1 MPEVYLDYNATA
13 PVHPEVLEAMQPYL
27 TEKFGNPSS
36 LHSFGREAKVAVEE
50 AREKVAK
57 LINAHPSEIYFT
69 SCGSESDNWAIKGI
83 LSANKNNGFDKL
95 TIKGNHIITSKIEHQ
110 AVLETCKFLEEN
122 GYSVTYLDVDK
133 YGTVDPD
140 DLRKAIR
147 KDTVIV
153 SIMHANNEVGTI
165 QPIEELAKIAKEHGM
180 VFHTDAVQSVG
191 KIPVDVQKL
200 GMDLLSI
207 SGHKLY
213 ATKGVG
219 VLFIKRGTKIT
230 PLMQGGK
237 QERDRRAGTENV
249 ASIVGLGK
257 ACEIAMQDLDEYQNK
272 MKKLSETFLKK
283 ILDNIPEVYLNG
295 HPTSRV
301 PNTVNLS
308 FNGCDGES
316 IILGLDL
323 QGVAVS
329 SGSAC
334 SIGSLEPSHVLMA
347 MGVAKHL
354 TLGSVRFSFGRFNSM
369 EDVEYV
375 TEILPGIVEK
385 IRSLQPAYVAK
396 NS

>member
-1 MPEVYLDYNATA
+1 MPEIYLDYNATA
-13 PVHPEVLEAMQPYL
+13 PIHPEVLEAMQPYL

-83 LSANKNNGFDKL
+83 LWANKN
-95 TIKGNHIITSKIEHQ
+95 KGNHIIISKIEHQ

-133 YGTVDPD
+133 FGMVDPD
-140 DLRKAIR
+140 NLRKSVR

-165 QPIEELAKIAKEHGM
+165 QPIEELLKIAKERNV
-180 VFHTDAVQSVG
+180 VFHTDAVQSIG
-191 KIPVDVQKL
+191 KISVDVQKL
-200 GMDLLSI
+200 GVDLLSI

-213 ATKGVG
+213 APKGIG

-230 PLMQGGK
+230 SLLQGGN
-237 QERDRRAGTENV
+237 QERSRRAGTENV

-257 ACEIAMQDLDEYQNK
+257 ACEIAAQDLDEYQDK
-272 MKKLSETFLKK
+272 MKRLSESFLKK
-283 ILDNIPEVYLNG
+283 ILDTIPEVYLSG
-295 HPTSRV
+295 HPTLRV

-347 MGVAKHL
+347 MGVPKHL

-385 IRSLQPAYVAK
+385 IRNLHPAFAATK
-396 NS
+396 NN

>member
-36 LHSFGREAKVAVEE
+36 LHSFGREAKVAVED

-83 LSANKNNGFDKL
+83 LWANKN
-95 TIKGNHIITSKIEHQ
+95 KGNHIITSKIEHQ

-133 YGTVDPD
+133 YGMVDPD
-140 DLRKAIR
+140 NLRKAIR
-147 KDTVIV
+147 KDTVII

-165 QPIEELAKIAKEHGM
+165 QLIEELAKIAKENN
-180 VFHTDAVQSVG
+180 VLFHTDAVQSVG
-191 KIPVDVQKL
+191 KISVDVQKL
-200 GMDLLSI
+200 GVDLLSI

-213 ATKGVG
+213 APKGIG

-230 PLMQGGK
+230 SLMQGGK

-257 ACEIAMQDLDEYQNK
+257 ACEIAMRDLDEYQNK

-283 ILDNIPEVYLNG
+283 ILDAIPEVYLNG
-295 HPTSRV
+295 HPTLRV

-347 MGVAKHL
+347 MGVPKHL

-375 TEILPGIVEK
+375 CEILPGIVEK
-385 IRSLQPAYVAK
+385 IRNLHPSYASTK
-396 NS
+396 NN

>member
-1 MPEVYLDYNATA
+1 MREIYLDYNATA
-13 PVHPEVLEAMQPYL
+13 PIHPEVLEAMQPYL
-27 TEKFGNPSS
+27 TKKFGNPSS
-36 LHSFGREAKVAVEE
+36 LHSFGREAKVAIEE

-57 LINAHPSEIYFT
+57 LINAHSSEIYFT

-83 LSANKNNGFDKL
+83 LGANKN
-95 TIKGNHIITSKIEHQ
+95 KGNHIITSKIEHQ

-133 YGTVDPD
+133 FGMVNPD

-153 SIMHANNEVGTI
+153 SIMQANNEIGTI
-165 QPIEELAKIAKEHGM
+165 QPIEELAKIAREHK
-180 VFHTDAVQSVG
+180 VIFHTDAVQSVG

-200 GMDLLSI
+200 GVDLLSV

-213 ATKGVG
+213 APKGVG
-219 VLFIKRGTKIT
+219 VLFIKRGTKISS
-230 PLMQGGK
+230 LLQGGK
-237 QERDRRAGTENV
+237 QERNRRAGTENV
-249 ASIVGLGK
+249 ASVVGLGK
-257 ACEIAMQDLDEYQNK
+257 ACEIALRDLDEYQEK
-272 MKKLSETFLKK
+272 MKKLSEAFLKK
-283 ILDNIPEVYLNG
+283 ILETIPEVYLNG
-295 HPTSRV
+295 HPTLRV

-347 MGVAKHL
+347 MGVPKHL

-375 TEILPGIVEK
+375 CGILPGIVEK
-385 IRSLQPAYVAK
+385 IRNLHPSYASTK
-396 NS
+396 NN

>member
-1 MPEVYLDYNATA
+1 MAKGKIMPEIYLDYNATA
-13 PVHPEVLEAMQPYL
+13 PIHPEVLEAMQPYL

-83 LSANKNNGFDKL
+83 LWANKN
-95 TIKGNHIITSKIEHQ
+95 KGNHIIISKIEHQ

-133 YGTVDPD
+133 FGMVDPD
-140 DLRKAIR
+140 NLRKSVR

-165 QPIEELAKIAKEHGM
+165 QPIEELLKIAKERNV
-180 VFHTDAVQSVG
+180 VFHTDAVQSIG
-191 KIPVDVQKL
+191 KISVDVQKL
-200 GMDLLSI
+200 GVDLLSI

-213 ATKGVG
+213 APKGIG

-230 PLMQGGK
+230 SLLQGGN
-237 QERDRRAGTENV
+237 QERSRRAGTENV

-257 ACEIAMQDLDEYQNK
+257 ACEIAAQDLDEYQDK
-272 MKKLSETFLKK
+272 MKRLSESFLKK
-283 ILDNIPEVYLNG
+283 ILDTIPEVYLSG
-295 HPTSRV
+295 HPTLRV

-347 MGVAKHL
+347 MGVPKHL

-385 IRSLQPAYVAK
+385 IRNLHPAFAATK
-396 NS
+396 NN

>member
-13 PVHPEVLEAMQPYL
+13 PVHPEVLEAMQPFL

-36 LHSFGREAKVAVEE
+36 LHSFGRETKVAIEE

-57 LINAHPSEIYFT
+57 LVNAHPSEIYFT

-83 LSANKNNGFDKL
+83 LQANN
-95 TIKGNHIITSKIEHQ
+95 KGGQIITSRIEHQ
-110 AVLETCKFLEEN
+110 AVLETSKFLEEN
-122 GYSVTYLDVDK
+122 GYAVTYLDVDK
-133 YGTVDPD
+133 YGMVSPD

-153 SIMHANNEVGTI
+153 SIMQANNEIGTM
-165 QPIEELAKIAKEHGM
+165 QPIEELAKIAKEHN
-180 VFHTDAVQSVG
+180 VIFHTDAVQSVG

-200 GMDLLSI
+200 GVDLLSI

-213 ATKGVG
+213 APKGIG

-230 PLMQGGK
+230 SLMQGGK

-257 ACEIAMQDLDEYQNK
+257 ACEIAMRDLDEYQNK
-272 MKKLSETFLKK
+272 MKKLSETFLKN
-283 ILDNIPEVYLNG
+283 ILNTIPEVYLNG
-295 HPTSRV
+295 HPTLRV

-334 SIGSLEPSHVLMA
+334 SIGSLEPSHVLIA

-375 TEILPGIVEK
+375 CQILPGIVDK
-385 IRSLQPAYVAK
+385 IRNLHPAYAAK
-396 NS
+396 K

>member
-1 MPEVYLDYNATA
+1 MPEIYLDYNATA
-13 PVHPEVLEAMQPYL
+13 PIHPEVLEAMQPYL

-36 LHSFGREAKVAVEE
+36 LHSFGREAKVAVED

-83 LSANKNNGFDKL
+83 LWANKN
-95 TIKGNHIITSKIEHQ
+95 KGNHIIISKIEHQ

-122 GYSVTYLDVDK
+122 GYSATYLDVDK
-133 YGTVDPD
+133 FGMVNPD

-147 KDTVIV
+147 KDTVII
-153 SIMHANNEVGTI
+153 SIMHANNEVGAI
-165 QPIEELAKIAKEHGM
+165 QPIEELVKIAKEHS
-180 VFHTDAVQSVG
+180 VLFHTDAVQSVG
-191 KIPVDVQKL
+191 KIPVDMQKL
-200 GMDLLSI
+200 GVDLLSI

-213 ATKGVG
+213 APKGIG
-219 VLFIKRGTKIT
+219 VLFIKRGTKISS
-230 PLMQGGK
+230 LMQGGT

-249 ASIVGLGK
+249 ASIMGLGK
-257 ACEIAMQDLDEYQNK
+257 ACEIAMRDLEEYREK

-283 ILDNIPEVYLNG
+283 ILENIPEVYLNG
-295 HPTSRV
+295 HPTLRV

-369 EDVEYV
+369 EDVEHV

-385 IRSLQPAYVAK
+385 IRSLQPSYASTK
-396 NS
+396 SR

>member
-1 MPEVYLDYNATA
+1 MPDIYLDYNATA
-13 PVHPEVLEAMQPYL
+13 PIHPEVLEAMRPYL

-36 LHSFGREAKVAVEE
+36 LHSFGREAKVAVED

-83 LSANKNNGFDKL
+83 LWANKN
-95 TIKGNHIITSKIEHQ
+95 KGNHIIISKIEHQ

-133 YGTVDPD
+133 FGMVNSD

-147 KDTVIV
+147 KDTVII

-165 QPIEELAKIAKEHGM
+165 QPIEELAKVAKEHN
-180 VFHTDAVQSVG
+180 VIFHTDAVQSVG

-200 GMDLLSI
+200 GVDLLSI

-213 ATKGVG
+213 APKGMG
-219 VLFIKRGTKIT
+219 VLFIKRGTKISS
-230 PLMQGGK
+230 LMQGGK

-257 ACEIAMQDLDEYQNK
+257 ACEIALKDLDEYQEK

-283 ILDNIPEVYLNG
+283 ILQTIPEVYLNG
-295 HPTSRV
+295 HPTLRV

-323 QGVAVS
+323 QAVAVS

-347 MGVAKHL
+347 MGVPKHL

-385 IRSLQPAYVAK
+385 IRNLQPSYAGTK
-396 NS
+396 SR

>member
-1 MPEVYLDYNATA
+1 MPEIYLDYNATA
-13 PVHPEVLEAMQPYL
+13 PIHPEVLEAMQPYL
-27 TEKFGNPSS
+27 TDKFGNPSS
-36 LHSFGREAKVAVEE
+36 LHSFGREAKVAVED
-50 AREKVAK
+50 AREKMAK

-83 LSANKNNGFDKL
+83 LGANRN
-95 TIKGNHIITSKIEHQ
+95 KGNHIITSKIEHQ

-133 YGTVDPD
+133 FGMVDLD
-140 DLRKAIR
+140 NLRKAIH
-147 KDTVIV
+147 KETVII

-165 QPIEELAKIAKEHGM
+165 QPIEELAKVAKEHGV

-200 GMDLLSI
+200 GADLLSI

-213 ATKGVG
+213 APKGVG
-219 VLFIKRGTKIT
+219 VLFIKRGTKISS
-230 PLMQGGK
+230 LMQGGT

-257 ACEIAMQDLDEYQNK
+257 ACEIAAQDLDEYQEK
-272 MKKLSETFLKK
+272 MRKLSETFLKK
-283 ILDNIPEVYLNG
+283 TLKTIPEVYLNG

-323 QGVAVS
+323 QEVAVS

-347 MGVAKHL
+347 MGVQKHL

-375 TEILPGIVEK
+375 CEILPGIVEK
-385 IRSLQPAYVAK
+385 IRNLHPAFAAK

>member
-1 MPEVYLDYNATA
+1 MPDIYLDYNATA
-13 PVHPEVLEAMQPYL
+13 PIHPEVLEAMQPYL

-83 LSANKNNGFDKL
+83 LWANKN
-95 TIKGNHIITSKIEHQ
+95 KGNHIIISKIEHQ

-133 YGTVDPD
+133 FGMVDPD
-140 DLRKAIR
+140 NLRKSVR

-165 QPIEELAKIAKEHGM
+165 QPIEELLKIAKERNV
-180 VFHTDAVQSVG
+180 VFHTDAVQSIG
-191 KIPVDVQKL
+191 KISVDVQKL
-200 GMDLLSI
+200 GVDLLSI

-213 ATKGVG
+213 APEGIG

-230 PLMQGGK
+230 SLLQGGN
-237 QERDRRAGTENV
+237 QERSRRAGTENV

-257 ACEIAMQDLDEYQNK
+257 ACEIAAQDLDEYQDK
-272 MKKLSETFLKK
+272 MKRLSESFLKK
-283 ILDNIPEVYLNG
+283 ILDTIPEVYLSG
-295 HPTSRV
+295 HPTLRV

-347 MGVAKHL
+347 MGVPKHL

-385 IRSLQPAYVAK
+385 IRNLHPAFAATK
-396 NS
+396 NN

>member
-27 TEKFGNPSS
+27 AEKFGNPSS
-36 LHSFGREAKVAVEE
+36 LHSFGREAKVAIEE

-57 LINAHPSEIYFT
+57 LINAHSSEIYFT
-69 SCGSESDNWAIKGI
+69 SCGSESDNWAIKGV
-83 LSANKNNGFDKL
+83 LSANK
-95 TIKGNHIITSKIEHQ
+95 IKGNHIITSKIEHQ

-122 GYSVTYLDVDK
+122 GYGVTYVAVDK
-133 YGTVDPD
+133 FGMVSPD

-147 KDTVIV
+147 KDTVVV
-153 SIMHANNEVGTI
+153 SIIQANNEIGTI
-165 QPIEELAKIAKEHGM
+165 QPIEELAKIARENNIL
-180 VFHTDAVQSVG
+180 FHTDAVQSVG

-200 GMDLLSI
+200 GVDLLSI

-213 ATKGVG
+213 APKGIG
-219 VLFIKRGTKIT
+219 VLFIKRGTKISS
-230 PLMQGGK
+230 LLQGGK
-237 QERDRRAGTENV
+237 QERNRRAGTENV

-257 ACEIAMQDLDEYQNK
+257 ACKIALRDLDEYQEK
-272 MKKLSETFLKK
+272 MQKLSETFLKK
-283 ILDNIPEVYLNG
+283 ILETIPEVYLNG
-295 HPTSRV
+295 HPTLRV

-375 TEILPGIVEK
+375 CRILPGIVEK
-385 IRSLQPAYVAK
+385 IRNLHPSFASTK
-396 NS
+396 NP

>member
-1 MPEVYLDYNATA
+1 MPEIYLDYNATA
-13 PVHPEVLEAMQPYL
+13 PIHPEVLEAMQPYL

-83 LSANKNNGFDKL
+83 LWANKN
-95 TIKGNHIITSKIEHQ
+95 KGNHIIISKIEHQ

-133 YGTVDPD
+133 FGMVDPD
-140 DLRKAIR
+140 NLRKSVR

-165 QPIEELAKIAKEHGM
+165 QPIEELLKIAKERNV
-180 VFHTDAVQSVG
+180 VFHTDAVQSIG
-191 KIPVDVQKL
+191 KISVDVQKL
-200 GMDLLSI
+200 GVDLLSI

-213 ATKGVG
+213 APKGIG

-230 PLMQGGK
+230 SLLQGGN
-237 QERDRRAGTENV
+237 QERSRRAGTENV

-257 ACEIAMQDLDEYQNK
+257 ACEIAMRDLDEYQDK
-272 MKKLSETFLKK
+272 MKRLSESFLKK
-283 ILDNIPEVYLNG
+283 ILDTIPEVYLNG
-295 HPTSRV
+295 HPTLRV

-347 MGVAKHL
+347 MGVPKHL

-385 IRSLQPAYVAK
+385 IRNLHPAFAATK
-396 NS
+396 NN